1 MLIEFRV
8 KNFLSFENEEI
19 FDMVAGKGRNFNER
33 IYRDKY
39 TKILKFASLFGG
51 NGSGKSNFVKAISF
65 SRDYIV
71 RGNDRTIIQKYFK
84 LNPKSKETPSKFE
97 YKIKIHGKIY
107 TYGFEVLLSRND
119 IINEWLICSNS
130 RNDEY
135 IYKHHREENEF
146 VLGKYFKN
154 NNLRNKLQ
162 LYAEGLDSSNHALF
176 LNTIN
181 QYKNLFVEYEEA
193 TVLEQVFKWFFYK
206 LKVKTPDSMFS
217 DYAYFMSEN
226 NIDKIK
232 SFFRDFDLSISDYD
246 FKPCSQER
254 IALKLPKEVFN
265 DLISDIEKIVFSE
278 NSSDDKKFM
287 FGLGDDFYVATAE
300 DDHIKFETLQFYHE
314 NTRVPFSIYEESD
327 GTRKILKLLEVLFQE
342 EADVVYVVD
351 EIDRCLH
358 PLLTY
363 NFIHAFLEKAKNDA
377 CQLIVTT
384 HESLLLDFEL
394 LRKDEVRL
402 VTKIKGS
409 STIESLGDSQI
420 RADKTLNKAYLLGQ
434 IGVPKIK
441 NDYYKHN

>member
-33 IYRDKY
+33 IYKDKY

-65 SRDYIV
+65 SRNYIV

-84 LNPKSKETPSKFE
+84 LNPESKETPSKFE
-97 YKIKIHGKIY
+97 YKIKTHGKIY

-119 IINEWLICSNS
+119 IISEWLICSNS

-135 IYKHHREENEF
+135 IYKHNREENEF

-162 LYAEGLDSSNHALF
+162 LYAEGLDSSNHTLF

-193 TVLEQVFKWFFYK
+193 NVLKHIFKWFLYK
-206 LKVKTPDSMFS
+206 LKVKHPDSVIT
-217 DYAYFMSEN
+217 DYAYFMSKEN
-226 NIDKIK
+226 MDKIRG
-232 SFFRDFDLSISDYD
+232 FFKDFDLSISDYD
-246 FKPCSQER
+246 FIPCSQEQ
-254 IALKLPKEVFN
+254 IALKLPKEIFN
-265 DLISDIEKIVFSE
+265 DLITDIEKSLFKG
-278 NSSDDKKFM
+278 NDDEDNCVM
-287 FGLGDDFYVATAE
+287 FGLEDDFYIAKIV
-300 DDHIKFETLQFYHE
+300 DGQIGFETLQFYHE
-314 NTRVPFSIYEESD
+314 NTRTPFYMYEESD
-327 GTRKILKLLEVLFQE
+327 GTRKILKLLEILFQE
-342 EADVVYVVD
+342 DSDVVYIVD

-363 NFIHAFLEKAKNDA
+363 NFLHAFLEKAVSDD

-384 HESLLLDFEL
+384 HESILLDFKL

-402 VTKIKGS
+402 VTKVNGS
-409 STIESLGDSQI
+409 SVIESLGDSQI

-434 IGVPKIK
+434 IGVPNIK
-441 NDYYKHN
+441 NDYYKQ